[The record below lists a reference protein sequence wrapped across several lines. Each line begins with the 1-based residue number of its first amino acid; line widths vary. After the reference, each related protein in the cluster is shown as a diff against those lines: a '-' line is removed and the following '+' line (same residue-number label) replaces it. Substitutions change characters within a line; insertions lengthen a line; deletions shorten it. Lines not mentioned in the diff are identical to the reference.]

1 MSSTDRLTAIK
12 KELNDL
18 LEAKIGNL
26 LGVVRA
32 TQQVTRQLI
41 ETEEEIRRQA
51 FQQQGLEA
59 ELGPARGRADS
70 AENRD
75 LQARLDRLQ
84 QNVERMKSVRE
95 GLMNNLATLK
105 AELGAE

>member
-1 MSSTDRLTAIK
+1 MSNDRLTAIK

-18 LEAKIGNL
+18 LEAKISNL

-32 TQQVTRQLI
+32 TQQVTRELL

-51 FQQQGLEA
+51 YVREGLEA
-59 ELGPARGRADS
+59 QLGPARGRVDS
-70 AENRD
+70 VENRE

-84 QNVERMKSVRE
+84 QNVERMKTVRD
-95 GLMNNLATLK
+95 GLMSDLATLK
-105 AELGAE
+105 NGLGAE